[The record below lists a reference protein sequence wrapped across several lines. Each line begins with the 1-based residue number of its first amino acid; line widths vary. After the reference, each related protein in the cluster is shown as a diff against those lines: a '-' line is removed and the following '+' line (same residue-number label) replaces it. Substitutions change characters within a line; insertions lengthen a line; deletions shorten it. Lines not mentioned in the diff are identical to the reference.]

1 MADKLIANIH
11 ATFGAYTQNIRPLIA
26 RIWNHAQS
34 QDNIA
39 SLFEQVS
46 DYLIVFEQG
55 FEVNYYTLLKFSTDL
70 DPLLTTFGN
79 QYELLLKFVGI
90 VFSLALADMTI
101 DIDDY
106 PVLEPLVKKMKDSK
120 KHTDYCL
127 DSLRI
132 FMTGTHL
139 QDIPLFV
146 ENNSCPTPQNPSTTV
161 APQDH
166 STIKAELD
174 NSLPTSNIKAE
185 LYNGLPTSIIKAE
198 LDNSLP
204 TSNIKAEFD
213 NSLPTSN
220 IKAELDN
227 SLPTSNIKA
236 ELDNGLPTSNIKAE
250 LDNSLPTSNIKAEF
264 DNSSLAP
271 QSSTSPVLPQ
281 RPNTTIDIKAEIDM
295 NSQPMEIETLYDPDM
310 DTSNTRPDNETDS
323 NYDPSDSDF
332 SDFEDI
338 EGDFLEARE
347 RAFGNIW
354 KHIPPR
360 KHIDPFG

>member
-1 MADKLIANIH
+1 MADKLIAKIH
-11 ATFGAYTQNIRPLIA
+11 ATFDAYTQNIRPLIA
-26 RIWNHAQS
+26 RICNHSQS

-46 DYLIVFEQG
+46 DYLIVFEQD
-55 FEVNYYTLLKFSTDL
+55 FEVNYYTLLKFSTDM

-79 QYELLLKFVGI
+79 QYELLLKFVGL

-106 PVLEPLVKKMKDSK
+106 PVLEPLVKKMKDSE

-127 DSLRI
+127 DSLRL
-132 FMTGTHL
+132 FMAGTHP
-139 QDIPLFV
+139 QDIPPFV
-146 ENNSCPTPQNPSTTV
+146 ENNSCLTPKNPNTTV

-166 STIKAELD
+166 PTIKAELD
-174 NSLPTSNIKAE
+174 NSLPTSNIKGE
-185 LYNGLPTSIIKAE
+185 L
-198 LDNSLP
+198 
-204 TSNIKAEFD
+204 D

-227 SLPTSNIKA
+227 SLPTSNIK
-236 ELDNGLPTSNIKAE
+236 GE
-250 LDNSLPTSNIKAEF
+250 LDNSLPTSNIKVEF

-271 QSSTSPVLPQ
+271 QSSTSPFVPQ

-295 NSQPMEIETLYDPDM
+295 DFQPMAIETLYDPDM
-310 DTSNTRPDNETDS
+310 DISDTSSDNETDS
-323 NYDPSDSDF
+323 NYDHSDSDY

-338 EGDFLEARE
+338 KGDFLEARE
-347 RAFGNIW
+347 RAYSNIW

-360 KHIDPFG
+360 RHIDPFV

>member
-1 MADKLIANIH
+1 MADKLITNIH
-11 ATFGAYTQNIRPLIA
+11 ATFDAYTQNIRPLIA
-26 RIWNHAQS
+26 RICNHAQS

-46 DYLIVFEQG
+46 DYLMVFEQD

-70 DPLLTTFGN
+70 DPLLTIFGN
-79 QYELLLKFVGI
+79 QYELLLKFVGL
-90 VFSLALADMTI
+90 VFSLALADMNI

-106 PVLEPLVKKMKDSK
+106 PVLEPLVKKMQDSK

-127 DSLRI
+127 DSLRL
-132 FMTGTHL
+132 FMAGTHP
-139 QDIPLFV
+139 QDIPPFV
-146 ENNSCPTPQNPSTTV
+146 ENNSCLTPKNPSTTV

-166 STIKAELD
+166 PTIKAELD

-185 LYNGLPTSIIKAE
+185 L
-198 LDNSLP
+198 DNSLP
-204 TSNIKAEFD
+204 
-213 NSLPTSN
+213 PSN

-236 ELDNGLPTSNIKAE
+236 ELDN
-250 LDNSLPTSNIKAEF
+250 
-264 DNSSLAP
+264 SSLAP
-271 QSSTSPVLPQ
+271 TSPFVPQ

-295 NSQPMEIETLYDPDM
+295 DSQPMEIETLYDPDM
-310 DTSNTRPDNETDS
+310 DTSDTSSDNETDS
-323 NYDPSDSDF
+323 NYDPSDSDY

-347 RAFGNIW
+347 RAYCNIW
-354 KHIPPR
+354 KHVPPR
-360 KHIDPFG
+360 RHIDSFG

>member
-11 ATFGAYTQNIRPLIA
+11 ATFDAYTQNIRPLIA
-26 RIWNHAQS
+26 RICNHAQS

-46 DYLIVFEQG
+46 DYLIVFEQD

-79 QYELLLKFVGI
+79 QCELLLKFVGL
-90 VFSLALADMTI
+90 VFRLALADMTI
-101 DIDDY
+101 DMDDY

-120 KHTDYCL
+120 KHTDYYL
-127 DSLRI
+127 DSLKL
-132 FMTGTHL
+132 FMAGTHP
-139 QDIPLFV
+139 QDIPPFV
-146 ENNSCPTPQNPSTTV
+146 EDNNPQNPSTPV

-166 STIKAELD
+166 
-174 NSLPTSNIKAE
+174 PT
-185 LYNGLPTSIIKAE
+185 
-198 LDNSLP
+198 
-204 TSNIKAEFD
+204 
-213 NSLPTSN
+213 

-236 ELDNGLPTSNIKAE
+236 ELDNSLPTLNSKAELDNSPPTSNIKVE
-250 LDNSLPTSNIKAEF
+250 LDNSLPNSNIKVEFDNSLPTSNIKAEF
-264 DNSSLAP
+264 DNSSLTP
-271 QSSTSPVLPQ
+271 QSPTSPVAPQ
-281 RPNTTIDIKAEIDM
+281 RPNTTINIKAEIDM
-295 NSQPMEIETLYDPDM
+295 DSQPMEIETLYDPNM
-310 DTSNTRPDNETDS
+310 DTADTSCDNETDS
-323 NYDPSDSDF
+323 NYDPSDSDY

-338 EGDFLEARE
+338 EGDFLEARK

-360 KHIDPFG
+360 RHIDPFG

>member
-1 MADKLIANIH
+1 MADKLITNIH
-11 ATFGAYTQNIRPLIA
+11 ATFDAYTQNIRPLIA
-26 RIWNHAQS
+26 RICNHAQS

-46 DYLIVFEQG
+46 DYLIVFEQD

-70 DPLLTTFGN
+70 DPLLTIFGN
-79 QYELLLKFVGI
+79 QYELLLKFVGL

-106 PVLEPLVKKMKDSK
+106 PVLEPLVKKMQDSK

-127 DSLRI
+127 DSLRL
-132 FMTGTHL
+132 FMACTHP
-139 QDIPLFV
+139 QDIPPFV
-146 ENNSCPTPQNPSTTV
+146 ENYSCLTPKNPSTTV

-166 STIKAELD
+166 PTIKAELD
-174 NSLPTSNIKAE
+174 NSLPTLNIKAE
-185 LYNGLPTSIIKAE
+185 L
-198 LDNSLP
+198 
-204 TSNIKAEFD
+204 D

-236 ELDNGLPTSNIKAE
+236 ELDNSLPTSNIKAE
-250 LDNSLPTSNIKAEF
+250 LDNS
-264 DNSSLAP
+264 SLAP
-271 QSSTSPVLPQ
+271 QSSTSPFVPQ
-281 RPNTTIDIKAEIDM
+281 RPNITIDIKAEIDM
-295 NSQPMEIETLYDPDM
+295 DSQPMEIETLYDPDM
-310 DTSNTRPDNETDS
+310 DTSDTSSDNETDS
-323 NYDPSDSDF
+323 NYDPSDSDY

-347 RAFGNIW
+347 RAYGNIW
-354 KHIPPR
+354 KHIPSR
-360 KHIDPFG
+360 RHIDPFG

>member
-1 MADKLIANIH
+1 M
-11 ATFGAYTQNIRPLIA
+11 
-26 RIWNHAQS
+26 
-34 QDNIA
+34 
-39 SLFEQVS
+39 
-46 DYLIVFEQG
+46 
-55 FEVNYYTLLKFSTDL
+55 

-79 QYELLLKFVGI
+79 QYELLLKFVGL

-106 PVLEPLVKKMKDSK
+106 PVLEPLVKKMQDSK

-127 DSLRI
+127 DSLRL
-132 FMTGTHL
+132 FMAGTHP
-139 QDIPLFV
+139 QDIPPFV
-146 ENNSCPTPQNPSTTV
+146 ENNSCLTPKNPSTTV

-166 STIKAELD
+166 PTITAEL
-174 NSLPTSNIKAE
+174 
-185 LYNGLPTSIIKAE
+185 
-198 LDNSLP
+198 
-204 TSNIKAEFD
+204 D

-236 ELDNGLPTSNIKAE
+236 ELDNSLPTSNIKAE
-250 LDNSLPTSNIKAEF
+250 LDNSLPTSPNPSTPVVPQDYPNIKVEF
-264 DNSSLAP
+264 DNNSLVP
-271 QSSTSPVLPQ
+271 QSFTIPVVPQ
-281 RPNTTIDIKAEIDM
+281 SPNTTVSIKAEIDM
-295 NSQPMEIETLYDPDM
+295 DSQPMEIETLYDPDM
-310 DTSNTRPDNETDS
+310 DTSGTSSDNEIDS
-323 NYDPSDSDF
+323 NYDSSDSDF

-360 KHIDPFG
+360 RHIDPFG